1 MQMCLMFCVLLYY
14 QESEN
19 KSTLKYKLNT
29 NYYYE
34 ENFYS
39 YRSCSFVAT
48 ASAQVISFDTKYDKG
63 SIPGSFTNGDLVLTV
78 TDTDGKLAVD
88 ANTAYFG
95 TPESY
100 VSFDYR
106 LKTGGKSSSKNNLTL
121 TLPTDGTL
129 KVYARTGSNGATDR
143 NIVLTQNETELVN
156 KILLESEAGKAT
168 IDEVEKNVYPVIT
181 VEAKKGDVAITY
193 PVNSVNIYAIELVGT
208 SNGVSTILTP
218 KADGKTFNLAGVQVS
233 ENAKGLKIKN
243 GKKFVK

>member
-1 MQMCLMFCVLLYY
+1 MKKIF
-14 QESEN
+14 
-19 KSTLKYKLNT
+19 TLIAAVA
-29 NYYYE
+29 
-34 ENFYS
+34 FA
-39 YRSCSFVAT
+39 AT
-48 ASAQVISFDTKYDKG
+48 ASAQVLSFDTKYDKG
-63 SIPGSFTNGDLVLTV
+63 AVPASFSNGDLVLTV

-95 TPESY
+95 TSESY

-121 TLPTDGTL
+121 TLPADGTL
-129 KVYARTGSNGATDR
+129 KVYARTGSNGETNR
-143 NIVLTQNETELVN
+143 NIVLTQNETELAN
-156 KILLESEAGKAT
+156 KILLESEAVKVTMGE
-168 IDEVEKNVYPVIT
+168 EVKEEKNVYPVIS

-193 PVNSVNIYAIELVGT
+193 PINSVNIYAFELVNAT
-208 SNGVSTILTP
+208 GVSTILTP

>member
-1 MQMCLMFCVLLYY
+1 MKKIF
-14 QESEN
+14 
-19 KSTLKYKLNT
+19 TLIAA
-29 NYYYE
+29 
-34 ENFYS
+34 
-39 YRSCSFVAT
+39 VAFAT
-48 ASAQVISFDTKYDKG
+48 SASAQVLSFDTKYDAGKV
-63 SIPGSFTNGDLVLTV
+63 PASFSNGDLVLSV
-78 TDTDGKLAVD
+78 TDTAGKHVVD
-88 ANTAYFG
+88 DNTQYFG
-95 TPESY
+95 TADSY
-100 VSFDYR
+100 VSFTKR
-106 LKTGGKSSSKNNLTL
+106 LKSGGKSSSKNNLTL

-168 IDEVEKNVYPVIT
+168 IDEVETNVYPVIT

>member
-1 MQMCLMFCVLLYY
+1 MKKIF
-14 QESEN
+14 
-19 KSTLKYKLNT
+19 TLIAAVA
-29 NYYYE
+29 
-34 ENFYS
+34 FA
-39 YRSCSFVAT
+39 AT
-48 ASAQVISFDTKYDKG
+48 ASAQVLSFDTKYDKG
-63 SIPGSFTNGDLVLTV
+63 AVPGSFTKGDLVLTV

-88 ANTAYFG
+88 ANSAYFG

-129 KVYARTGSNGATDR
+129 KIYARTGSNSATDR

-156 KILLESEAGKAT
+156 KILLESEATTITIEDATSPTGK
-168 IDEVEKNVYPVIT
+168 VEKNVYPVIT

-218 KADGKTFNLAGVQVS
+218 TVDGKTYNLAGVQVS

>member
-1 MQMCLMFCVLLYY
+1 MKKIF
-14 QESEN
+14 
-19 KSTLKYKLNT
+19 TLIAAVA
-29 NYYYE
+29 
-34 ENFYS
+34 
-39 YRSCSFVAT
+39 FVAT

-129 KVYARTGSNGATDR
+129 KVYVRTGSNGATDR

-156 KILLESEAGKAT
+156 KILLESEATTITIEDATSPTGK
-168 IDEVEKNVYPVIT
+168 VEKNVYPVIT
-181 VEAKKGDVAITY
+181 VEAKKGDVSITY
-193 PVNSVNIYAIELVGT
+193 PVGSINFSAFELVNVT
-208 SNGVSTILTP
+208 V
-218 KADGKTFNLAGVQVS
+218 V
-233 ENAKGLKIKN
+233 
-243 GKKFVK
+243 

>member
-1 MQMCLMFCVLLYY
+1 MKKIF
-14 QESEN
+14 
-19 KSTLKYKLNT
+19 TLIAA
-29 NYYYE
+29 
-34 ENFYS
+34 
-39 YRSCSFVAT
+39 VAFAAS
-48 ASAQVISFDTKYDKG
+48 ASAQVLSFDTKYDKG
-63 SIPGSFTNGDLVLTV
+63 SVPGSFTKDNLVLNV
-78 TDTDGKLAVD
+78 TDTDGKFAVD

-95 TPESY
+95 TSESY

-129 KVYARTGSNGATDR
+129 KIYARTGSNSATDR

-156 KILLESEAGKAT
+156 KILLESEATTITIEDATSPTGK
-168 IDEVEKNVYPVIT
+168 VEKNVYPVIT

-243 GKKFVK
+243 GKKYVK

>member
-1 MQMCLMFCVLLYY
+1 MCLMFCALLYY
-14 QESEN
+14 HESEN
-19 KSTLKYKLNT
+19 KSTLKYKLIQIIIMKKIFT
-29 NYYYE
+29 LIAA
-34 ENFYS
+34 
-39 YRSCSFVAT
+39 VAFAAS
-48 ASAQVISFDTKYDKG
+48 ASAQVLSFDTKYDKG
-63 SIPGSFTNGDLVLTV
+63 SVPGSFTKGDLVLTV

-88 ANTAYFG
+88 ANSAYFG

-129 KVYARTGSNGATDR
+129 KIYARTGSNSATDR

-168 IDEVEKNVYPVIT
+168 IGEVEKNVYPVIT

-193 PVNSVNIYAIELVGT
+193 PVNSVNIYALELVGT

-243 GKKFVK
+243 GKKYVK

>member
-1 MQMCLMFCVLLYY
+1 MKKIF
-14 QESEN
+14 
-19 KSTLKYKLNT
+19 TLIAAVA
-29 NYYYE
+29 
-34 ENFYS
+34 FA
-39 YRSCSFVAT
+39 AT
-48 ASAQVISFDTKYDKG
+48 ASAQVLSFDTEYDKG
-63 SIPGSFTNGDLVLTV
+63 AVPASFSNGDLVLSV

-88 ANTAYFG
+88 ANSAYFG

-100 VSFDYR
+100 VSFGYR

-129 KVYARTGSNGATDR
+129 KVYARTGKNTATDR

-156 KILLESEAGKAT
+156 KILLESEAGKVT
-168 IDEVEKNVYPVIT
+168 IGEEEKNVYPIIT

-193 PVNSVNIYAIELVGT
+193 PVNSVNIYALELV
-208 SNGVSTILTP
+208 NAAGVSTILTP

-243 GKKFVK
+243 GKKYVK

>member
-1 MQMCLMFCVLLYY
+1 MKKIF
-14 QESEN
+14 
-19 KSTLKYKLNT
+19 TLIAAVA
-29 NYYYE
+29 
-34 ENFYS
+34 FA
-39 YRSCSFVAT
+39 AT
-48 ASAQVISFDTKYDKG
+48 ASAQVLSFDTKYDKG
-63 SIPGSFTNGDLVLTV
+63 AVPASFSNGDLVLTV

-95 TPESY
+95 TAESY

-106 LKTGGKSSSKNNLTL
+106 LKTGGKSSSKNGLTL
-121 TLPTDGTL
+121 TLPVDGTL

-156 KILLESEAGKAT
+156 KILLESEAVKVTMGE
-168 IDEVEKNVYPVIT
+168 EVKEEKNVYPVIS

-193 PVNSVNIYAIELVGT
+193 PVNSVNIYAFELV
-208 SNGVSTILTP
+208 NAAGVSTILTP

>member
-1 MQMCLMFCVLLYY
+1 MKKIF
-14 QESEN
+14 
-19 KSTLKYKLNT
+19 TLIAAVA
-29 NYYYE
+29 
-34 ENFYS
+34 FA
-39 YRSCSFVAT
+39 AT
-48 ASAQVISFDTKYDKG
+48 ASAQVLSFDTEYDKG
-63 SIPGSFTNGDLVLTV
+63 AVPASFSNGDLVLSV

-88 ANTAYFG
+88 ANSAYFG

-100 VSFDYR
+100 VSFGYR

-129 KVYARTGSNGATDR
+129 KVYARTGKNTATDR

-156 KILLESEAGKAT
+156 KILLESEAGKVT
-168 IDEVEKNVYPVIT
+168 IGEEEKNVYPIIT

-193 PVNSVNIYAIELVGT
+193 PVNSVNIYALELV
-208 SNGVSTILTP
+208 NAAGVSTILTP

>member
-1 MQMCLMFCVLLYY
+1 MKKIF
-14 QESEN
+14 
-19 KSTLKYKLNT
+19 TLIAA
-29 NYYYE
+29 
-34 ENFYS
+34 
-39 YRSCSFVAT
+39 VAFAT
-48 ASAQVISFDTKYDKG
+48 SAYAQVLSFDTKYDKG

-88 ANTAYFG
+88 ANTAYIG

-156 KILLESEAGKAT
+156 KILLESEATTITIEDATSPTGK
-168 IDEVEKNVYPVIT
+168 VEKNVYPVIT

-208 SNGVSTILTP
+208 SHGVSTILTP

-233 ENAKGLKIKN
+233 ENAKRLKIKN

>member
-1 MQMCLMFCVLLYY
+1 MKKIF
-14 QESEN
+14 
-19 KSTLKYKLNT
+19 TLIAAVA
-29 NYYYE
+29 
-34 ENFYS
+34 
-39 YRSCSFVAT
+39 FVAT

-129 KVYARTGSNGATDR
+129 KVYVRTGSNGATDR

-168 IDEVEKNVYPVIT
+168 IDGVEKNVYPVIT
-181 VEAKKGDVAITY
+181 VEAKKGDVSITY
-193 PVNSVNIYAIELVGT
+193 PVGSINFYAFELV
-208 SNGVSTILTP
+208 NAAGVSTIIAP
-218 KADGKTFNLAGVQVS
+218 KADGKTYNLAGVQVS

>member
-1 MQMCLMFCVLLYY
+1 MKKIFILIAAVAFA
-14 QESEN
+14 
-19 KSTLKYKLNT
+19 
-29 NYYYE
+29 
-34 ENFYS
+34 
-39 YRSCSFVAT
+39 AT
-48 ASAQVISFDTKYDKG
+48 ASAQVLSFDTEYDKG
-63 SIPGSFTNGDLVLTV
+63 AVPASFSNGDLVLSV

-88 ANTAYFG
+88 ANSAYFG

-100 VSFDYR
+100 VSFGYR

-129 KVYARTGSNGATDR
+129 KVYARTGKNTATDR

-156 KILLESEAGKAT
+156 KILLESEAGKVT
-168 IDEVEKNVYPVIT
+168 IGEEEKNVYPIIT

-193 PVNSVNIYAIELVGT
+193 PVNSVNIYALELV
-208 SNGVSTILTP
+208 NAAGVSTILTP
-218 KADGKTFNLAGVQVS
+218 KADGKTYNLAGVQVS